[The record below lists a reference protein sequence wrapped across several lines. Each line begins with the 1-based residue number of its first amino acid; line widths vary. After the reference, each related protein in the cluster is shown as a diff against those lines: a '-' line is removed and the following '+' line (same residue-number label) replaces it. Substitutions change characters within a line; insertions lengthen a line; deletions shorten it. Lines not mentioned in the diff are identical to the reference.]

1 MFLGVSLQWDI
12 CILHLNELPLRHIF
26 MKIDGTTKGP
36 DKFSGAIGSQLNGN
50 VSKWGVAKFRQ
61 IINPNFV
68 ILHNK
73 VINDLSTDQYYAYRI
88 CWGVITGNI
97 DDDLAFL
104 EVGPMN
110 HSRWLTLAC
119 RILRY
124 YVSISKPTKNLKLIA
139 EFIVKVYFP
148 SWFDIKINKYLTDG
162 PKNLFNVI
170 QRINKFPDTN
180 ARNICYKVIDN
191 NSYFAHGENILIGML
206 ADEDEEVRRKA
217 VNKVLHL
224 KGLIEDYHGEKDD
237 FVGGTVESD
246 DDNEANV
253 SENDYPSMNK
263 DVRVFLKP
271 KINFKAVC
279 YYKMTSISQWHTI
292 PPVLRLIEEDKI
304 LEFIEKPLKLRHECH
319 SQNVERHVKLV
330 TEASA
335 SVVGHD
341 RRDGVIRNKIRS
353 RKLLKNFKSKSDFK
367 F

>member
-1 MFLGVSLQWDI
+1 MKASCSFQGLEEESPQVSGEIQKSDAEI
-12 CILHLNELPLRHIF
+12 SESF
-26 MKIDGTTKGP
+26 
-36 DKFSGAIGSQLNGN
+36 
-50 VSKWGVAKFRQ
+50 
-61 IINPNFV
+61 
-68 ILHNK
+68 
-73 VINDLSTDQYYAYRI
+73 
-88 CWGVITGNI
+88 
-97 DDDLAFL
+97 
-104 EVGPMN
+104 
-110 HSRWLTLAC
+110 
-119 RILRY
+119 
-124 YVSISKPTKNLKLIA
+124 SISNDSDPDYSGGMSSSEQNRTRLRMLA
-139 EFIVKVYFP
+139 EMC
-148 SWFDIKINKYLTDG
+148 D
-162 PKNLFNVI
+162 
-170 QRINKFPDTN
+170 RN

-263 DVRVFLKP
+263 DVRVFLKQ

-353 RKLLKNFKSKSDFK
+353 RKLLKNFQSKSDFK